1 MATLGTKLVQMDAV
15 PAVLHY
21 EDGGQDGPLEI
32 QHVQVEDDTVNAV
45 IHVQA
50 GGTQSLARIT
60 GGLDDDMLAL
70 QIPTEPADFD
80 SVEAFLAADD
90 IFETAKTIVDIQ
102 TDL

>member
-1 MATLGTKLVQMDAV
+1 MATLGTKLVGMDAV

-21 EDGGQDGPLEI
+21 EDGGMDGPLEI
-32 QHVQVEDDTVNAV
+32 QHVKVDDGTVNAV
-45 IHVQA
+45 VHVQA

-60 GGLDDDMLAL
+60 GGLDDSELVL

-90 IFETAKTIVDIQ
+90 IFETAKTVVDIE
-102 TDL
+102 TRL